1 MFFPLP
7 QLASKKLLWLMKNT
21 SNTLPSSNKWLVS
34 SATDEALRE
43 TEFVAAVP
51 AVMDA
56 VSAPLAENVTTNHW
70 FISLHQ
76 TVDPMVYLVRVDK
89 AVAAERIQHNVHV
102 TVVWCQ
108 VMLQAIPQVQV
119 LDSMQVH
126 VVETVT
132 VVPQDREPR

>member
-1 MFFPLP
+1 M
-7 QLASKKLLWLMKNT
+7 
-21 SNTLPSSNKWLVS
+21 
-34 SATDEALRE
+34 
-43 TEFVAAVP
+43 AAVP

-56 VSAPLAENVTTNHW
+56 VSAPLAEHVTTNHW

-119 LDSMQVH
+119 LESMKVH

>member
-1 MFFPLP
+1 
-7 QLASKKLLWLMKNT
+7 MKNT

-34 SATDEALRE
+34 SATEEALGV
-43 TEFVAAVP
+43 TEFVEAVP
-51 AVMDA
+51 AVMDE
-56 VSAPLAENVTTNHW
+56 VSAPLADHVAQFSVVWGFYLCW
-70 FISLHQ
+70 FILLHQ
-76 TVDPMVYLVRVDK
+76 TVDPIVCFVRVKK

-119 LDSMQVH
+119 LESMKAH